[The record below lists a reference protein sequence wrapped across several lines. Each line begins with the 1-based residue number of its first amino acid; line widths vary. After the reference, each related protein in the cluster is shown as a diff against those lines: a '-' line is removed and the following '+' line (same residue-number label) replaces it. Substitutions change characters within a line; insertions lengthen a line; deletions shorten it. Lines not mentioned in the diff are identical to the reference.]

1 MPKVFYVNNLGGGF
15 ADHIEI
21 REGTTVGQFFTQRLP
36 DAEPQDYLI
45 RVNRLPAT
53 REQVLVDGDRIT
65 ITPVK
70 VDGASRRR

>member
-1 MPKVFYVNNLGGGF
+1 MARIFFINNLGGGF
-15 ADHIEI
+15 ADHLEI
-21 REGTTVGQFFTQRLP
+21 GEGTTVGQFFAQRLP

-45 RVNRLPAT
+45 RVNRMPAT

-70 VDGASRRR
+70 VDGACRHR